1 MELSRRALLGSLSAA
16 SVLPLAAQAAP
27 QFSLPDK
34 SSYDF
39 HGTFLNAAYAHPL
52 NRLVRQAGNDFL
64 MARADKDV
72 TRAWPHDNPR
82 NAAVAKFASLVN
94 ADVSEIAVVPS
105 TMEGENHIA
114 AALGLNEKAGVVT
127 DAYHYDASLA
137 MYGELAKR
145 GVPVTCLTPKD
156 NRIELSDVERAITG
170 RTRLVAV
177 SHIASDTG
185 HQYDLKALC
194 DIAHNRGALVYA
206 DIVQSA
212 GAVPLDVKASGVDF
226 ACSGAYKWLMAE
238 FGAAFLYVRPDRLAD
253 LKRTAVGWRSLVSDH
268 SHAYPFD
275 PPGPALGDWT
285 MRTDAAGKFE
295 VSTPSWVSLA
305 MLVASIDY
313 VAGIGV
319 ANIMAHRKPLIA
331 RLREELPKRGFAPM
345 TAPETEGPIITFAY
359 RDAQKKLEP
368 LLTAA
373 NIKVTL
379 GDNRIRISPSVYND
393 MGDIE
398 RLLQVLPLA

>member
-1 MELSRRALLGSLSAA
+1 MELSRRAMLGSLSAA

-39 HGTFLNAAYAHPL
+39 HGVFLNAAYAHPL

-72 TRAWPHDNPR
+72 TRAWPRDNPR

-127 DAYHYDASLA
+127 DIYHYDASLA
-137 MYGELAKR
+137 MYGELAKQ

-170 RTRLVAV
+170 RTKLVAV

-194 DIAHNRGALVYA
+194 DIAHKKGALVYA

-212 GAVPLDVKASGVDF
+212 GAIPLDVKACGVDF

-238 FGAAFLYVRPDRLAD
+238 FGTAFLYVRPDRLTE
-253 LKRTAVGWRSLVSDH
+253 LKRTAVGWRSLASNH

-285 MRTDAAGKFE
+285 MRNDAAGMFE

-313 VAGIGV
+313 VTGIGV
-319 ANIMAHRKPLIA
+319 ANIAAHRKPLIA

-359 RDAQKKLEP
+359 LDAQKKLEP
-368 LLTAA
+368 ALKAA

-398 RLLQVLPLA
+398 RLLQVLPQA